1 MRVLSIYFLCVPVAD
16 LYLDG
21 DGTAKQ
27 NLNPEQ
33 QAKKAHKK
41 ALWKWGRWASV
52 THFGQIF
59 PLVIG
64 TWGFRGTLR
73 VPLLLYSPY

>member
-1 MRVLSIYFLCVPVAD
+1 VAD

-27 NLNPEQ
+27 NSNPEQ
-33 QAKKAHKK
+33 HTDSAAQKAKEAHKK
-41 ALWKWGRWASV
+41 VLWKWGRWASI

-64 TWGFRGTLR
+64 TWGFRGTLK
-73 VPLLLYSPY
+73 VPLLYYLFWPSP